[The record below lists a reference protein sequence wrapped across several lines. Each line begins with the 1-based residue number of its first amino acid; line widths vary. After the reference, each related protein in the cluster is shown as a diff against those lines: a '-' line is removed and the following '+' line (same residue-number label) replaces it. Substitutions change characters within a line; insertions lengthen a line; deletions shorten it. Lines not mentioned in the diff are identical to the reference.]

1 LAREQV
7 NSNKLIGLAIRNIS
21 QYNQLSSNIINIL
34 FKIVNQSIG
43 FIGGGNM
50 ATSLIGGLISGGTVS
65 AKQISVFEPNAQRAE
80 SLAQKYGIFAAPD
93 NSSLLARSQI
103 VVIAVKPQVLEKVL
117 TPLADDFRAAQP
129 LIISVV
135 AGIPAQSIE
144 RWLGESFAIIRVMPN
159 TPALVG
165 SGASGLFANAMV
177 SSAQKTVAQQL
188 MNTVG
193 VSAWVPKETDIDSVT
208 ALSGSGPA
216 YFMLFMQSLI
226 EAGVAAG
233 LEPET
238 AKILAIATAK
248 GAAELVES
256 SDLSLQALIDNVT
269 SPKGTTESA
278 MQAFHASKL
287 PAVVNTAFTAAKIR
301 SEELAEELG

>member
-1 LAREQV
+1 
-7 NSNKLIGLAIRNIS
+7 
-21 QYNQLSSNIINIL
+21 
-34 FKIVNQSIG
+34 
-43 FIGGGNM
+43 M
-50 ATSLIGGLISGGTVS
+50 ATSLIGGLISGSNIS
-65 AKQISVFEPNAQRAE
+65 AEQISVFEPNTQKAE
-80 SLAQKYGIFAAPD
+80 SLAQEYGIFAAQD
-93 NSSLLARSQI
+93 NSSLIARSQI
-103 VVIAVKPQVLEKVL
+103 VLIAVKPQVLEQVL
-117 TPLADDFRAAQP
+117 TPLADDFRATKP

-135 AGIPAQSIE
+135 AGITAKSIE
-144 RWLGESFAIIRVMPN
+144 RWLGQSFAIIRVMPN

-177 SSAQKTVAQQL
+177 NSAQKTIAQQL

-193 VSAWVPKETDIDSVT
+193 VSVWVPKEADIDSVT

-238 AKILAIATAK
+238 AKTLAIATTK

-256 SDLSLQALIDNVT
+256 SDLSLQTLIDKVT

-278 MQAFHASKL
+278 LQAFHAAKL
-287 PAVVNTAFTAAKIR
+287 PAIVNNAFTAAKIR
-301 SEELAEELG
+301 SEELAQELG